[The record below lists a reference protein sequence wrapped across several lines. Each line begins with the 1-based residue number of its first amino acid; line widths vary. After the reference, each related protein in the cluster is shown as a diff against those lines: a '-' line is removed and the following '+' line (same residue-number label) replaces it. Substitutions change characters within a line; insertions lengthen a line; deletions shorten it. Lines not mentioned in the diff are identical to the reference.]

1 MAVRRRAAS
10 AVRRRRISRS
20 HASQEQTEDD
30 APSGPTIGRLG
41 ASRAPLRGPLI
52 GVAVWA
58 ATHVA
63 TPAAVAAQERELK
76 EYGAGSPEAK
86 LMLYYSS
93 GVAFSPLGMSQA
105 IGTWGAGPDRRFEGA
120 LEISYLPPLSAE
132 QRTVGTDKPEATNL
146 APVFARPR
154 VAARLPGSTILELSW
169 IPPFR
174 VFDVKANLFAGAV
187 AWSIATGSSTRV
199 VPRISFLTGRVEGPI
214 TCNSETAAEG
224 GPDLA
229 TYYGLVCYGN
239 DSQDYFEPRHL
250 SGEVIV
256 TRTLGTARWYPYV
269 SVGARSERTRFDV
282 GVITS
287 DGSRDQ
293 DQPILEV
300 KTTRAYGTLGA
311 SWFGLPRTR
320 LTGELYYAPG
330 SVLTVRGLAGVAL
343 W

>member
-1 MAVRRRAAS
+1 MRRGARRATSASWRCRVVRRRA
-10 AVRRRRISRS
+10 
-20 HASQEQTEDD
+20 SQEQAENR
-30 APSGPTIGRLG
+30 APSGPTIARLG
-41 ASRAPLRGPLI
+41 APRVQTG
-52 GVAVWA
+52 GVAIGLAMCVA
-58 ATHVA
+58 MHVV
-63 TPAAVAAQERELK
+63 TPSALDAQERELEK
-76 EYGAGSPEAK
+76 YGAGTPEAK

-93 GVAFSPLGMSQA
+93 SVAFSPLGVSHA
-105 IGTWGAGPDRRFEGA
+105 VGAWGGRADRRFEGA

-132 QRTVGTDKPEATNL
+132 QRTVGSDKPEATNL

-154 VAARLPGSTILELSW
+154 VAARLGPTIVELSW

-187 AWSIATGSSTRV
+187 SWSVAAGSATRI
-199 VPRISFLTGRVEGPI
+199 VPRVSFLTGRVEGPI

-229 TYYGLVCYGN
+229 TYYGAVCYGN

-256 TRTLGTARWYPYV
+256 TRSSSAARWYPYA
-269 SVGARSERTRFDV
+269 SVGARTERTRFDV
-282 GVITS
+282 GVITN
-287 DGSRDQ
+287 DGGRDQ

-300 KTTRAYGTLGA
+300 KTTRAYGTVGA
-311 SWFGLPRTR
+311 TWFGLPRTR

-330 SVLTVRGLAGVAL
+330 SVFTVRGLAGVAL